1 MALRSSLLLALA
13 SPFACAAAAARWAPD
28 RFLISAWVD
37 PVVPPSEFPAQYA
50 TFAAAGF
57 TTLLGGFG
65 ATTPAAVAA
74 SLAAAS
80 AAGLEALPSACESA
94 AGPGPNGTCVG
105 LASPSLRGFQM
116 YDEPSASDFS
126 ALAAWATSVA
136 ARAPGALRFIN
147 LLPNYASVGA
157 LGTRDYAS
165 YLAQYIATV
174 KPDMLC
180 FDHYPVFGPG
190 SATATDDNA
199 TMAGY
204 VRNLGAVRTAAAAA
218 GLPFFNF
225 FGSMPFNGRADL
237 SEAQLRWQVY
247 TSLAH
252 GAAGLLYFCY
262 WSPAG
267 SDFAWANALMT
278 PRVPLA
284 GGGGGGDGGYAPGPH
299 YAQAARINAKLAVLG
314 DFLLRARSTAVFA
327 ANGTGAGAAPA
338 PAPAAPV
345 LTIGGAGA
353 GPAWSLL
360 AGAFDLPAAAAPY
373 TRALL
378 LTNQDPDAPALAALT
393 LAPGAE
399 AAAFELDAAS
409 GAVRPALD
417 DAPALPGWQ
426 LALEAGDARLLVFA
440 GTSFPARG
448 RA

>member
-1 MALRSSLLLALA
+1 MAPRSALLLVSSL
-13 SPFACAAAAARWAPD
+13 SACAAARWAPD
-28 RFLISAWVD
+28 TFMISAWVD
-37 PVVPPSEFPAQYA
+37 PVVPPSEFPAQYKV
-50 TFAAAGF
+50 FAAAGF

-65 ATTPAAVAA
+65 ATTPEAVAA
-74 SLAAAS
+74 SLAAAT
-80 AAGLEALPSACESA
+80 AAGLEALPSACETA

-105 LASPSLRGFQM
+105 LASPSLRGYQM
-116 YDEPSASDFS
+116 WDEPSASDFP
-126 ALAAWATSVA
+126 AVAAWAASVA
-136 ARAPGALRFIN
+136 TRAPGALRFIN
-147 LLPNYASVGA
+147 LLPNYASAGA
-157 LGTRDYAS
+157 LGTRSYAA
-165 YLAQYIATV
+165 YLAEYVATV
-174 KPDMLC
+174 RPDMLC

-204 VRNLGAVRTAAAAA
+204 VRNLGAVREVAVAS
-218 GLPFFNF
+218 GLPFYNF
-225 FGSMPFNGRADL
+225 FGAMPFNGRADV
-237 SEAQLRWQVY
+237 SEAQLRWQVW

-252 GAAGLLYFCY
+252 GAAGVLYFCY

-267 SDFAWANALMT
+267 TDFAWGNALMM
-278 PRVPLA
+278 PRAPLA
-284 GGGGGGDGGYAPGPH
+284 GGAAGGYAPGPH

-314 DFLLRARSTAVFA
+314 NFLLRARSTAVFA

-345 LTIGGAGA
+345 VAFGGAGA

-360 AGAFDLPAAAAPY
+360 VGAFDLPAAAAPY

-399 AAAFELDAAS
+399 AAAYELDAAS
-409 GAVRPALD
+409 GTVVPALD
-417 DAPALPGWQ
+417 DAPDLPGWQ